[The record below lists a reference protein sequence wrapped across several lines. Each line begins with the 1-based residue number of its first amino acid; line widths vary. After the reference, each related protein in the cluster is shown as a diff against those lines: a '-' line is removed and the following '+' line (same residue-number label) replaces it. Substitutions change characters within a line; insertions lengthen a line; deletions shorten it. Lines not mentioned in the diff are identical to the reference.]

1 MITTYEKAP
10 SAEVD
15 KYLGAINKMPSS
27 SKNKEKAPLQ
37 HEIDIW
43 DLFSHEVE
51 ICPKNYEHGKPFLP
65 HVDLQL
71 SP

>member
-27 SKNKEKAPLQ
+27 SKNKEKAPL
-37 HEIDIW
+37 
-43 DLFSHEVE
+43 
-51 ICPKNYEHGKPFLP
+51 YEGK
-65 HVDLQL
+65 
-71 SP
+71 